1 MEEDENK
8 TYMTKSK
15 RKDLGLSCM
24 LNAEVGALL
33 AVIRRPPESSY
44 HHPDDACDAS
54 ILQSL
59 KSLRALLFRPQQE
72 WRTIDPS
79 VYMSPFLDVIQSDDI
94 PASAT
99 AAALQSVLKILRLGI
114 FDEKTQGGRE
124 AINAA
129 VNAIT
134 GCRLEKTDPVTED
147 AVMMRILQALTAVMR
162 HCASILL
169 TDHSTCTLVNTCFQV
184 DRRQRLSGQLFCCC
198 YFQNPSSA
206 CAGSSTDGQPS
217 GSAPAVRE
225 VHNARAHPGH
235 ILPTPRHRG
244 EGLGELGVGHGGQR
258 SGIRLRHRLG
268 RGHLPLPLLPTQ
280 RGGRDGR
287 GRRDLPDDRREHPGL
302 RPVPHQLRDRAE
314 RGQHRQASKAPAND
328 PG

>member
-8 TYMTKSK
+8 TYMTRSK

-33 AVIRRPPESSY
+33 AVIRRPQESNY
-44 HHPDDACDAS
+44 HHPDDTCDAA

-59 KSLRALLFRPQQE
+59 KSLRALLFKPQQE

-129 VNAIT
+129 VNAVT
-134 GCRLEKTDPVTED
+134 SCRLEKTNPMTED

-162 HCASILL
+162 HRASILL
-169 TDHSTCTLVNTCFQV
+169 TDHSACTLVNTCFQV
-184 DRRQRLSGQLFCCC
+184 
-198 YFQNPSSA
+198 
-206 CAGSSTDGQPS
+206 
-217 GSAPAVRE
+217 
-225 VHNARAHPGH
+225 
-235 ILPTPRHRG
+235 
-244 EGLGELGVGHGGQR
+244 GV
-258 SGIRLRHRLG
+258 
-268 RGHLPLPLLPTQ
+268 
-280 RGGRDGR
+280 
-287 GRRDLPDDRREHPGL
+287 
-302 RPVPHQLRDRAE
+302 
-314 RGQHRQASKAPAND
+314 
-328 PG
+328 